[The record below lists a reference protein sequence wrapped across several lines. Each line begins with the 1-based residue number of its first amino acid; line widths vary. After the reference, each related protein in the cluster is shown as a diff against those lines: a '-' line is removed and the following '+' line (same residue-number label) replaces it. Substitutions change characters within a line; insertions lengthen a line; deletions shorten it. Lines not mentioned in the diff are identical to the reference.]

1 MTKTLRIDSRYNGPP
16 ASANGGYVCG
26 LMAATI
32 NQPLSVRL
40 YKPPPLDTD
49 LDLLLDSVSGKWHLK
64 RGEQLI
70 AAANV
75 AHAHTRLHTHVPKPP
90 SYVQALDA
98 AVHYTGHH
106 QHPFPTCFVCG
117 PQRVVNDGL
126 RVFAGKLPDTN
137 VFAAPWL
144 PHAGLADYS
153 NGGDGKVRPEF
164 IWAALDCPGAFAS
177 VPVGRP
183 ALLGELSVFIDRSV
197 HVDEPCVVLSWQI
210 LIEGRKHK
218 VGTALFDEDGEQCA
232 VGVATWVELVG

>member
-1 MTKTLRIDSRYNGPP
+1 MNKILRINSRYNGPP
-16 ASANGGYVCG
+16 DSANGGYICG
-26 LMAATI
+26 LMAATV

-70 AAANV
+70 AAANA

-117 PQRVVNDGL
+117 PKRAVNDGL

-137 VFAAPWL
+137 VYAAPWL
-144 PHAGLADYS
+144 PHAELAD
-153 NGGDGKVRPEF
+153 GDGKVRPEF

-177 VPVGRP
+177 VPVGRT

-210 LIEGRKHK
+210 MIEGRKHK

-232 VGVATWVELVG
+232 VGVATWVELAG

>member
-1 MTKTLRIDSRYNGPP
+1 MNTLRIDSRYNGPP
-16 ASANGGYVCG
+16 GSANGGYVCG
-26 LMAATI
+26 LMAATV

-40 YKPPPLDTD
+40 YKPVPLDTD

-75 AHAHTRLHTHVPKPP
+75 AHEHTRLHTHVPKPP

-106 QHPFPTCFVCG
+106 HHPFPTCFVCG
-117 PQRVVNDGL
+117 PQRAVNDGL

-144 PHAGLADYS
+144 PHAGLADAQ
-153 NGGDGKVRPEF
+153 GKIRPEF

-177 VPVGRP
+177 VPQNRT
-183 ALLGELSVFIDRSV
+183 ALLGELCVFIDRSV
-197 HVDEPCVVLSWQI
+197 HVDEPCVILSWQI

-232 VGVATWVELVG
+232 VGVATWVELV